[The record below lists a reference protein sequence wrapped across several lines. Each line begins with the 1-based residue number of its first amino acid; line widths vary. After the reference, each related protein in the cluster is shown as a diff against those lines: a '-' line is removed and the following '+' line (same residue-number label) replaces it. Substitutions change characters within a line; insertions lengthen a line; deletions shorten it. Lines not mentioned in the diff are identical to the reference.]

1 MSDIRDFVAKAASA
15 LREHGAAYRAVTGR
29 GGCKDWPEYQ
39 YRVGRAAGLED
50 AAQALEA
57 FYQEMLQQDS

>member
-1 MSDIRDFVAKAASA
+1 MNDIRDFVAKAALA
-15 LREHGAAYRAVTGR
+15 LREHATAYRAVTGR

-57 FYQEMLQQDS
+57 FYQDQLRQDS